1 MKKIFTI
8 ILALVF
14 TIGAFGQQ
22 FEESVVT
29 PENFTK
35 PQVKVGAD
43 FALQFQGLN
52 HHADTARLIPL
63 GKGVNLPT
71 ANLNVSAI
79 LADGIEVNLTTYLSA
94 RHHNEAW
101 VKGGYLLLD
110 KLPFIHAAAVD
121 KAMEFLTFKVG
132 VMELNY
138 GDAHF
143 RRSDNGNI
151 IRNPFV
157 GNYITDA
164 FTTAPALE
172 VFFKKDA
179 IIAMAGITN
188 GSLKPQLITYN
199 ATTRKYTTMNFAE
212 NLAIYGKVGY
222 DKQINEDLRVRA
234 TVSLYHAAKNLS
246 GSLYGGDRT
255 GSRFYLV
262 MQRWTYS
269 AGDVDATANAFTGN
283 FGPGSASKDNSL
295 MTNLLVKYKGLE
307 FFGTYEAV
315 NTTAIATGAPS
326 YFNQYAVEGLY
337 HFGKEE
343 QFYVGGRYN
352 ATRSKTTSAVN
363 RLEAGAGWFM
373 IPSILVKAEYVDQN
387 YSNFAV
393 YGGNAGFDGM
403 MMEATISF

>member
-1 MKKIFTI
+1 MKNVLTVIFAI
-8 ILALVF
+8 VL

-29 PENFTK
+29 PENFDK

-43 FALQFQGLN
+43 FAMQFQGLS

-63 GKGVNLPT
+63 GKGINLPT
-71 ANLNVSAI
+71 ANLNLSAI

-110 KLPFIHAAAVD
+110 KLPFIHSAIVD
-121 KAMEFLTFKVG
+121 KAMEYMTFKVG
-132 VMELNY
+132 VMEINY
-138 GDAHF
+138 GDAHL
-143 RRSDNGNI
+143 RRTDNGNA

-164 FTTAPALE
+164 FTTAPAFEALY
-172 VFFKKDA
+172 KNNGL
-179 IIAMAGITN
+179 IIMGGITN
-188 GSLKPQLITYN
+188 GSLKPQLITYS
-199 ATTRKYTTMNFAE
+199 ATARKYTTLNFVE

-234 TVSLYHAAKNLS
+234 TVSLYHSARNLS

-262 MQRWTYS
+262 MQRWTYA

-295 MTNLLVKYKGLE
+295 MTNLFAKYKGLE
-307 FFGTYEAV
+307 FFGTYEAI
-315 NTTAIATGAPS
+315 NTTSISTGAPS
-326 YFNQYAVEGLY
+326 YFNQVALEGLY
-337 HFGKEE
+337 HFGKED
-343 QFYVGGRYN
+343 QFYVGARYN

-363 RLEAGAGWFM
+363 RLETGAGWYM
-373 IPSILVKAEYVDQN
+373 TPSILVKAEYVDQN
-387 YSNFAV
+387 YSNFAM
-393 YGGNAGFDGM
+393 YGGKGGFDGM
-403 MMEATISF
+403 MIEATISF

>member
-8 ILALVF
+8 IIALVF
-14 TIGAFGQQ
+14 TLGAFGQQ

-43 FALQFQGLN
+43 FALQFQALN

-71 ANLNVSAI
+71 ANLNISAI

-94 RHHNEAW
+94 RHHNESW

-110 KLPFIHAAAVD
+110 KLPFIHSTLVD
-121 KAMEFLTFKVG
+121 KAMEYLTFKVG

-172 VFFKKDA
+172 VFFKKND
-179 IIAMAGITN
+179 IIAMLGVTN
-188 GSLKPQLITYN
+188 GSLQPRLIAYN
-199 ATTRKYTTMNFAE
+199 ATTRKYTTLNFVD

-234 TVSLYHAAKNLS
+234 TVSLYHSPKNLS

-262 MQRWTYS
+262 MQRWTYA

-307 FFGTYEAV
+307 FFGTYEGV
-315 NTTAIATGAPS
+315 NTTSITTGAPS

-343 QFYVGGRYN
+343 QFYLGARYN
-352 ATRSKTTSAVN
+352 ATKSKTTSAVN
-363 RLEAGAGWFM
+363 RLETGAGWYM
-373 IPSILVKAEYVDQN
+373 TPNILVKGEYVDQN

-403 MMEATISF
+403 MLEATISF